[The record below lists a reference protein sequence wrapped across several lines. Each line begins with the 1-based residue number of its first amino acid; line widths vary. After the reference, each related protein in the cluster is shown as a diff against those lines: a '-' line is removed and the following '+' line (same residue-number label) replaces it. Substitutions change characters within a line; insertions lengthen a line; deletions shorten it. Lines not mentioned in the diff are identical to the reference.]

1 MVAPIN
7 SPGPA
12 RLRVRHLAL
21 ALVGLGLWAGVPAR
35 LEAQSGVVRVE
46 ENLRAEP
53 NGVVIAVL
61 SPGTEIGV
69 VQSQGNWLEVEVEGW
84 VWTPSMIV
92 WDRGA
97 FDLRV
102 SAQDGENLRSE
113 PNGSVLALLEE
124 GALLEEVQRVPGWS
138 QVRRQAWVWSPSV
151 EMRGEPVGGRQPQSR
166 QESTPAAVAPPSGV
180 SIFQASGEAP
190 VLSAPSGDTLGVL
203 RPGVEMAVTGRQ
215 GSWARVRMEG
225 WVWLPDGTSTTT
237 TVAAAEGSTSPELE
251 TVLANP
257 TAYEGRIVTWTL
269 QYVSLEAA
277 EAIRTDFYEG
287 EPFLL
292 TRPTDG
298 RNTRFVYVAIPP
310 ESLGQASGLTPL
322 EEITVVGRIRTG
334 SSSLTGSPVLD
345 LVELRRNP

>member
-12 RLRVRHLAL
+12 RLQLRHLSL
-21 ALVGLGLWAGVPAR
+21 ALVGLGLWAGVPPR

-84 VWTPSMIV
+84 VWTPSMIA

-97 FDLRV
+97 YNLRV
-102 SAQDGENLRSE
+102 SAEGGENLRSE
-113 PNGSVLALLEE
+113 PNGAVLATLEE
-124 GALLEEVQRVPGWS
+124 GALLEEVERVPGWS

-151 EMRGEPVGGRQPQSR
+151 ELRGESTAARQAEQPPQS
-166 QESTPAAVAPPSGV
+166 TPSAVAPPSAV

-237 TVAAAEGSTSPELE
+237 VPAPGGSSAELE

-269 QYVSLEAA
+269 QFVSLEAA

-298 RNTRFVYVAIPP
+298 RNTRFVYVAVPP

-345 LVELRRNP
+345 LVELRRDP